1 MIRGA
6 FMAALVLLIA
16 ASIQAQ
22 GLALD
27 AEVMESSADLALP
40 GLTHDQVRYA
50 ILHHKQQ
57 KDQASLA
64 AWLRSHGSTRIS
76 FQTLDG
82 TVHQAVLQRLK
93 HCFGRG
99 LLLYTDPVRL
109 EAKAVIRLRLGEAD

>member
-1 MIRGA
+1 VILVA
-6 FMAALVLLIA
+6 FIGTLMVLIA
-16 ASIQAQ
+16 TSVQAQ
-22 GLALD
+22 GLILE
-27 AEVMESSADLALP
+27 AEVLEGAADIALP
-40 GLTHDQVRYA
+40 GLNHDQVRYV
-50 ILHHKQQ
+50 ILHHKHQ

-64 AWLRSHGSTRIS
+64 AWLRRHGGTRVS

-109 EAKAVIRLRLGEAD
+109 ETKAVIRLRLEATD